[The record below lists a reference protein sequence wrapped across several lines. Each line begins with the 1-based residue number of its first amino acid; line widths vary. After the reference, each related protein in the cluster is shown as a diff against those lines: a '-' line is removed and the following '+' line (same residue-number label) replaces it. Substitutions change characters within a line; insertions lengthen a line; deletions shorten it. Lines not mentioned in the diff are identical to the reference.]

1 MVHGS
6 VVVVLVRRRRQEP
19 ADPILHRAPVRNPAQ
34 RCACTSYSDLGRG
47 LGHGLDDWSQSY
59 FWVLDFFACKTLSAS
74 NSTTAGLHHH
84 PSTSES
90 RETEQRQHRLGGTPE
105 ATDLPTQNASLSP
118 DFIFINSR
126 PDQAS
131 VASCPPALIPSHRR
145 QRLSVCRPAKAFL
158 QRIPILIPWV
168 TSAIRRLH
176 HHEIW
181 NWNWNRYSL
190 LDLLNLAWIVTS
202 RPVPVVVVVVAVNY
216 FAHTSLN

>member
-59 FWVLDFFACKTLSAS
+59 FWVLDFFACK
-74 NSTTAGLHHH
+74 N
-84 PSTSES
+84 
-90 RETEQRQHRLGGTPE
+90 
-105 ATDLPTQNASLSP
+105 
-118 DFIFINSR
+118 
-126 PDQAS
+126 QAS